1 MTRTRRHVLLIAVV
15 AAVAAASV
23 VAGLAL
29 ASRSAHAVL
38 SAARGDRLP
47 PLEAAEIRDGR
58 RGRFSEPAADAV
70 ITAHAA
76 KSVDGKEWKIV
87 SYRAKSGKLCAGP
100 TWPGEGQAMTCAT
113 KAEWFANGPLYVEAG
128 ARQDA
133 GHPEHWSQL
142 VLSGMVD
149 LNRVHTLELVN
160 TDCSTSTVSL
170 DSEGYFLS
178 VVGSDAIRQGVWPYT
193 LVAHAASGR
202 IVQTAPIEAEAP
214 DTDAA
219 RAAGVTAPAPSP
231 ACA

>member
-1 MTRTRRHVLLIAVV
+1 MNPTRKRILLITAL
-15 AAVAAASV
+15 AAVAAASL
-23 VAGLAL
+23 ATALAL
-29 ASRSAHAVL
+29 VTRSAHAVP
-38 SAARGDRLP
+38 SAARGDRLS
-47 PLEAAEIRDGR
+47 PLEAAQIRDGR
-58 RGRFSEPAADAV
+58 RGKFSEPAADAV
-70 ITAHAA
+70 ITAHVAR
-76 KSVDGKEWKIV
+76 SVDGKEWRIV
-87 SYRAKSGKLCAGP
+87 TYRAKSGKLCAGT
-100 TWPGEGQAMTCAT
+100 TWPGEGQAMTCAN

-133 GHPEHWSQL
+133 GHPENWSQL

-202 IVQTAPIEAEAP
+202 IVQKAPVEAEAP

-219 RAAGVTAPAPSP
+219 RAACVIAPAPSP